1 MTVDFFSPI
10 TPKYKYF
17 YFPEV
22 NTSHYIMKYTVPGS
36 LTQWSKSL
44 YILIFNF
51 NRFPETHANVPFWDI
66 AKSSRQFQTTTVCM
80 EWTL

>member
-1 MTVDFFSPI
+1 
-10 TPKYKYF
+10 
-17 YFPEV
+17 
-22 NTSHYIMKYTVPGS
+22 MKYTVPGS